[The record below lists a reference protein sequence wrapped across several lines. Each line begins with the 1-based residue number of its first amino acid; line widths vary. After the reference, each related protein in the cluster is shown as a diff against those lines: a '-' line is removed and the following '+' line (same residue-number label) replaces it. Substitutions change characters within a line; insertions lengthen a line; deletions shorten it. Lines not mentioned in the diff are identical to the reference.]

1 MSGEPVDQSVQP
13 YLGVQADAPALRRR
27 IEDALRFEDFD
38 RSIPIGVIGCG
49 WVAGMQLEAYS
60 AAGFNVVALCDHTR
74 ERATAYRDRFYPEAA
89 VYDSERELLLHPGI
103 QIVDIATHVAGRPE
117 LIRAALRA
125 GKHVLSQKPF
135 VESLATGSLL
145 ADEARAAGLA
155 LAVNQNGRWAPH
167 FGALLGCVASGVI
180 GTVTSADFFVAW
192 PHDLVVADKPAFA
205 GMADLVLF
213 DFGAHWFDI
222 LGRLA
227 PEGRLEVSAMV
238 ARRPG
243 QAIGAP
249 TQASAILRGEDFLG
263 SLGFRAAERLV
274 EVGSYRVSGTHGVIT
289 HSGQSLGGDE
299 VLVTTAEGEA
309 RISIDGDWFSNG
321 MTGTMREL
329 LTAISAQRTPTHAAE
344 TSLRGLELCFA
355 ALRSAAEGAPVIS
368 GAATGRQKGRSDD

>member
-1 MSGEPVDQSVQP
+1 MSGTASDAAVQP
-13 YLGVQADAPALRRR
+13 YLGVQAESDALRRR
-27 IEDALRFEDFD
+27 IEEALRFEEFD
-38 RSIPIGVIGCG
+38 RSIPIGIIGCG

-74 ERATAYRDRFYPEAA
+74 ERATAYRDRFYPDAA
-89 VYDSERELLLHPGI
+89 VYLSERELLAHPGL
-103 QIVDIATHVAGRPE
+103 QVVDIATHVAGRPE
-117 LIRAALRA
+117 LVQAALRA

-135 VESLATGSLL
+135 VESLATGELL
-145 ADEARAAGLA
+145 AAAADAAGRA

-167 FGALLGCVASGVI
+167 FGALLACVASGLI
-180 GTVTSADFFVAW
+180 GKITSADFFVAW
-192 PHDLVVADKPAFA
+192 PHDLVVADKPVFA
-205 GMADLVLF
+205 GMEDLVLF

-227 PEGRLEVSAMV
+227 PEGQLEVSAMI

-243 QAIGAP
+243 QAIAAP

-263 SLGFRAAERLV
+263 SLGFRAAEQFA
-274 EVGSYRVSGTHGVIT
+274 EVGSYRVSGTRGVIT

-299 VLVTTAEGEA
+299 VLVTTDEGEA
-309 RISIDGDWFSNG
+309 RISIDADWFSNG

-329 LTAISAQRTPTHAAE
+329 LTAISTQRTPSNAAE

-355 ALRSAAEGAPVIS
+355 AVRSAAVGTPVTS
-368 GAATGRQKGRSDD
+368 GAATGRQKEG